1 MPRAKEKAKKFNFAP
16 CNSLKKF
23 RLGPNRQRL
32 LSDETDQQIPI
43 KKKKDKRGYY

>member
-23 RLGPNRQRL
+23 RFGPNRERL
-32 LSDETDQQIPI
+32 LSDENDQQIPTQ
-43 KKKKDKRGYY
+43 KKKVKRGY